1 MKKIILSFALFIAS
15 FATTAQV
22 GIGTNTPEGALDVV
36 SSNSG
41 IIVPRVANTSAIT
54 SPVNGMLI
62 YDLSID
68 CFKVFVGGVWSD
80 CFGQN
85 AASLAAVAAI
95 VAASTDPA
103 ADGTPSIAD
112 LTNVGLSFLTSDQA
126 DYEVAIANA
135 NPVPTTLTELQAII
149 HAVNHAQFH
158 TTVVEVTGP
167 NGNIWMDRNL
177 GATQAAT
184 SSTDTAAYGDFYQWG
199 RGTDGHEKRTSG
211 ITTTESTGDTPGH
224 GDFIL
229 AELGDWRTPRN
240 DNLWQG
246 VNGINNPCPSG
257 YRVPIESE
265 LLGLGI
271 TDAATALSS
280 PLKLPLAG
288 FKSFFVTILDV
299 GVEGHYWSS
308 TVSATNIYWARA
320 FKFNSYY
327 ETEVRGSGLSIR
339 CIKD

>member
-1 MKKIILSFALFIAS
+1 M
-15 FATTAQV
+15 AQIGV
-22 GIGTNTPEGALDVV
+22 GTISPEGALDVV
-36 SSNSG
+36 STNSG
-41 IIVPRVANTSAIT
+41 LILPRVANTAAVT
-54 SPVNGMLI
+54 SPKNGMI
-62 YDLSID
+62 VYDLSSH
-68 CFKVFVGGVWSD
+68 CLRAFTSVWSD

-95 VAASTDPA
+95 VTASTDPA

-112 LTNVGLSFLTSDQA
+112 LTNAGLTFLTSDQA

-184 SSTDTAAYGDFYQWG
+184 SSTDTAAYGDYYQWG
-199 RGTDGHEKRTSG
+199 RGTDGHEKSTSVVT
-211 ITTTESTGDTPGH
+211 ITQSSGDTPGH
-224 GDFIL
+224 GDFIHNHS
-229 AELGDWRTPRN
+229 EWRNPHNR
-240 DNLWQG
+240 NLWQGG

-257 YRVPIESE
+257 YRVPTLSE
-265 LLGLGI
+265 LEGLGI

-280 PLKLPLAG
+280 PLKLSLGG
-288 FKSFFVTILDV
+288 FRDNIGGFLRFM
-299 GVEGHYWSS
+299 GVNGLYWSS
-308 TVSATNIYWARA
+308 TDTGDFPAGDYASVLDFTSDGTIDNGYPFAIGIP
-320 FKFNSYY
+320 
-327 ETEVRGSGLSIR
+327 VR
-339 CIKD
+339 CIKDY